1 MTLVPKKGFAL
12 EKYFPLSKM
21 NETGMVTEILEIF
34 WKEKLRFA
42 QYCFDEL
49 APLDAKAFTE
59 KKTSGKSAEWTLQQ
73 MISYDRNF
81 SFFLPL
87 SLRISGFFFFT
98 AFKDQDIEK
107 DLEAIRDRYTP
118 PAFPTHF
125 WEIQISKATDLKIK
139 ATDPQVKEQ
148 CESWK
153 EVLVRLESKLSGI
166 SERDAYRKRYTSL
179 TGIHTISGAI
189 NNSTEFCHYLWNL
202 YMVNSI

>member
-1 MTLVPKKGFAL
+1 
-12 EKYFPLSKM
+12 
-21 NETGMVTEILEIF
+21 MVTEILEIF

-49 APLDAKAFTE
+49 ALLDAKAFAE
-59 KKTSGKSAEWTLQQ
+59 KKTNGKTPVWTLQQ
-73 MISYDRNF
+73 MISYDRTF
-81 SFFLPL
+81 SFYLPL

-98 AFKDQDIEK
+98 TFKDQDIEK
-107 DLEAIRDRYTP
+107 DLESIRDRYTP
-118 PAFPTHF
+118 PAFPAHF
-125 WEIQISKATDLKIK
+125 WEIQIAKAEDLQIK
-139 ATDPQVKEQ
+139 ATDPLVKEQ

-202 YMVNSI
+202 HMVNPT

>member
-1 MTLVPKKGFAL
+1 
-12 EKYFPLSKM
+12 M
-21 NETGMVTEILEIF
+21 NETGMVIEILEIF

-49 APLDAKAFTE
+49 ASLDAKTFAE
-59 KKTSGKSAEWTLQQ
+59 KRTSGKSAEWTLQQ

-98 AFKDQDIEK
+98 AFRDQDIEK
-107 DLEAIRDRYTP
+107 DLETIRDKYRP

-125 WEIQISKATDLKIK
+125 WEIQISKASDLKIK
-139 ATDPQVKEQ
+139 ATDPKVKEH

-153 EVLVRLESKLSGI
+153 EVLIRLEVKLSQV

-189 NNSTEFCHYLWNL
+189 NNSTEFCHYIWNL
-202 YMVNSI
+202 HMVNPT

>member
-1 MTLVPKKGFAL
+1 MVLKKGFSL

-21 NETGMVTEILEIF
+21 NETDMVTEILEIF

-49 APLDAKAFTE
+49 ASLDSKSFLE
-59 KKTSGKSAEWTLQQ
+59 KRPKGKSAQWTLQQ
-73 MISYDRNF
+73 MVSNDRTF
-81 SFFLPL
+81 SFYLPI
-87 SLRISGFFFFT
+87 SLKISGFFFFT
-98 AFKDQDIEK
+98 TFKDQDIEK

-118 PAFPTHF
+118 PAFPSHF
-125 WEIQISKATDLKIK
+125 WEIQIEKAENLRITAK
-139 ATDPQVKEQ
+139 DPLVKEH
-148 CESWK
+148 CEFWK
-153 EVLVRLESKLSGI
+153 EILVRLEVKLSEI

-202 YMVNSI
+202 YMADPT

>member
-1 MTLVPKKGFAL
+1 MTLVLKKGFSL
-12 EKYFPLSKM
+12 EKYFPLSRM

-49 APLDAKAFTE
+49 ALIDAKSFADRRAG
-59 KKTSGKSAEWTLQQ
+59 GKSPEWTLGQ

-98 AFKDQDIEK
+98 AFKDQDIER
-107 DLEAIRDRYTP
+107 DIEAIRDRYTP
-118 PAFPTHF
+118 PAFPSHF
-125 WEIQISKATDLKIK
+125 WEIQITKATDLKIK
-139 ATDPQVKEQ
+139 AADPVVKEH

-153 EVLVRLESKLSGI
+153 DVLERLEVKLSLI

-202 YMVNSI
+202 HMVNPI

>member
-1 MTLVPKKGFAL
+1 
-12 EKYFPLSKM
+12 M

-49 APLDAKAFTE
+49 APLEAKSYVAIGPT
-59 KKTSGKSAEWTLQQ
+59 GRSADWTLQQ

-87 SLRISGFFFFT
+87 SLRISGFFFFNS
-98 AFKDQDIEK
+98 FKDQEIER
-107 DLEAIRDRYTP
+107 DLETIRDRYTP
-118 PAFPTHF
+118 PAFPSHF
-125 WEIQISKATDLKIK
+125 WEIQITKAADLKIK
-139 ATDPQVKEQ
+139 AEDPFVKRQ

-202 YMVNSI
+202 HMVNPT